1 MSSPTV
7 STEDIQIRPVH
18 SAADLPAMA
27 RLCDIALKP
36 DPIHEVFC
44 RYKAP
49 GKTFYG
55 TTMHDLNSAFND
67 ADQHLFKAV
76 KMDVTGTEEII
87 GFSSWFVGYIT
98 IPKVDQFAK
107 KERPSKSTETDDLL
121 GMSTELEAAKQ
132 SEKLQEPG
140 ALDEFEAGRKVFE
153 NSKVK
158 MANAMIECIR
168 GKKFVRKLLM
178 VQLLLLCKKASNST

>member
-1 MSSPTV
+1 
-7 STEDIQIRPVH
+7 
-18 SAADLPAMA
+18 MA
-27 RLCDIALKP
+27 RLCDIALEP

-49 GKTFYG
+49 GQTFYKL
-55 TTMHDLNSAFND
+55 TMHGLNSAFND

-76 KMDVTGTEEII
+76 EMDVTGTEKII
-87 GFSSWFVGYIT
+87 GFSNWFVGYIT
-98 IPKVDQFAK
+98 VPKVDQFAK
-107 KERPSKSTETDDLL
+107 KERPKSTETDDLL
-121 GMSTELEAAKQ
+121 GMSKELEAAKQ

-158 MANAMIECIR
+158 MTNAMIECIR
-168 GKKFVRKLLM
+168 GKKFVGKLLM
-178 VQLLLLCKKASNST
+178 VRFLLLCKKASNSM